1 MLCIDLMIHP
11 SIILSI
17 ICCIFATLPTSLADS
32 YVLNTNGK
40 QLYKWDGTYLRT
52 TSGKQLYKWD
62 GTYIRTTSG
71 KQLYKWDGTYIR
83 TPSGKQLFKTR
94 GIISIA
100 ILIALATGSL

>member
-1 MLCIDLMIHP
+1 MIHR

-40 QLYKWDGTYLRT
+40 QLYKWDGTY
-52 TSGKQLYKWD
+52 
-62 GTYIRTTSG
+62 
-71 KQLYKWDGTYIR
+71 IR

-100 ILIALATGSL
+100 ILIALVTGNL